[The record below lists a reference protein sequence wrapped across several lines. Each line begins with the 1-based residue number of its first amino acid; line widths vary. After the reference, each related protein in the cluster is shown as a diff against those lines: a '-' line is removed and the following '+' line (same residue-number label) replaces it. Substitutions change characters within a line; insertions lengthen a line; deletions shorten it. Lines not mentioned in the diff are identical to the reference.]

1 MTTLII
7 EARRTA
13 YSPKDIRRTM
23 TVGELIRYL
32 EDYNEDTPIILS
44 HDNGYTYGEINQYDI
59 REDEYDDDEEDE
71 DNE

>member
-1 MTTLII
+1 
-7 EARRTA
+7 
-13 YSPKDIRRTM
+13 M